1 MSKSEKQIENEIKGY
16 LDELGAYHIKTL
28 GGSVPA
34 GTPDIL
40 ASVNGAFVAI
50 EVKKEVGGVVSELQK
65 FKLREIQ
72 SSGGIAIVA
81 RSVNEVE
88 KAIKRIL

>member
-40 ASVNGAFVAI
+40 ACIEGRFVAI
-50 EVKKEVGGVVSELQK
+50 EVKKEIGGIVSELQK
-65 FKLREIQ
+65 FKIREVRKA
-72 SSGGIAIVA
+72 GGLAFVA
-81 RSVNEVE
+81 RSVNDVE
-88 KAIKRIL
+88 RELNYV